1 MRNRSP
7 RTLRLALVLGVT
19 ASMALSA
26 VAWAAETTLTAELAG
41 VTEGENPGDPDGSGS
56 ATVVIDPDAGT
67 ACWTLTAEGIEPV
80 TQSHIHVGGEGES
93 GDVVVPL
100 DVDGFEGSSEG
111 CAEDQDADVL
121 QAIVDDPAGYYVNLH
136 TEEFPPG
143 AIRGQLVAGEQ
154 PNTALP
160 ASDGPVALLGALLLG
175 LAAAIVM
182 RMRRPITARD

>member
-1 MRNRSP
+1 
-7 RTLRLALVLGVT
+7 
-19 ASMALSA
+19 
-26 VAWAAETTLTAELAG
+26 
-41 VTEGENPGDPDGSGS
+41 
-56 ATVVIDPDAGT
+56 
-67 ACWTLTAEGIEPV
+67 
-80 TQSHIHVGGEGES
+80 
-93 GDVVVPL
+93 
-100 DVDGFEGSSEG
+100 
-111 CAEDQDADVL
+111 
-121 QAIVDDPAGYYVNLH
+121 VNLH

>member
-1 MRNRSP
+1 
-7 RTLRLALVLGVT
+7 
-19 ASMALSA
+19 
-26 VAWAAETTLTAELAG
+26 
-41 VTEGENPGDPDGSGS
+41 
-56 ATVVIDPDAGT
+56 
-67 ACWTLTAEGIEPV
+67 
-80 TQSHIHVGGEGES
+80 
-93 GDVVVPL
+93 
-100 DVDGFEGSSEG
+100 VDGFDGSSEG